1 MNPRIQQLAEQA
13 RASIPTGA
21 LGVEQ
26 WIQAYNKK
34 LAELIVAECDQL
46 NRAQSYELAGVV
58 ADTKEGNGFDVL
70 CLNTVKRVENYLANN
85 TLKKHFGVEE

>member
-1 MNPRIQQLAEQA
+1 MNQRIQQLAEQA
-13 RASIPTGA
+13 KASIPTGTF
-21 LGVEQ
+21 GVEQ
-26 WIQAYNKK
+26 WIEAYNKK

-58 ADTKEGNGFDVL
+58 VDTEEGNGFDAV

-85 TLKKHFGVEE
+85 TLKKYFGVEA